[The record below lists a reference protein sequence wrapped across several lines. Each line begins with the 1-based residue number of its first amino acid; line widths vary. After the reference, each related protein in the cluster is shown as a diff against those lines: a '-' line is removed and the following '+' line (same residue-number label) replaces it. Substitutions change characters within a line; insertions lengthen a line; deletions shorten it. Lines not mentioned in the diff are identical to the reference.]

1 MIRRLVAF
9 RSTICSVA
17 DGFVASSMSNVQT
30 HNEPGSLG
38 CEEVREEVFEDVGP
52 RGDCSAG
59 SLGRIEVCVDV

>member
-1 MIRRLVAF
+1 MVR
-9 RSTICSVA
+9 
-17 DGFVASSMSNVQT
+17 T